1 VPKERRIVTAMAW
14 RVSGRTTRVVALV
27 LGLALAVAATSALV
41 LTEDPQVLRLAV
53 VAALWSFLVAAFV
66 GGQNRSGEA
75 APPGAEVSPRHAQQ
89 LELEVA
95 SRREFEL
102 QTEVR
107 LRREIEGVLR
117 EDLGALRGELDR
129 LRRTTAV

>member
-27 LGLALAVAATSALV
+27 LGLALA
-41 LTEDPQVLRLAV
+41 
-53 VAALWSFLVAAFV
+53 VAAFV

-107 LRREIEGVLR
+107 LRWEIEGVLR